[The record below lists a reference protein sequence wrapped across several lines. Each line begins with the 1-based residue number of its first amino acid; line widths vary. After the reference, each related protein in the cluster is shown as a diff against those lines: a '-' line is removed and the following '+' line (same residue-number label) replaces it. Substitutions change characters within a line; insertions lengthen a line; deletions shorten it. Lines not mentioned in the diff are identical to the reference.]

1 MKKIIN
7 GKLYDT
13 STAKLID
20 SDCGNFRS
28 YSSWL
33 EELYRKRT
41 GEYFLYG
48 KGGPASKYSRQVDA
62 NTRIGSSD
70 IIPLTYAEALA
81 WAEEHMVAEAY
92 IEHFGPVAEDDS
104 RTILSL
110 SISQSAADSARKAAA
125 LAGVSL
131 SAYVEQLILRG

>member
-7 GKLYDT
+7 SKLYDT

-20 SDCGNFRS
+20 SDGGNFAS
-28 YSSWL
+28 FSSWR

-48 KGGPASKYSRQVDA
+48 EGGPASKYRRQVDV
-62 NTRIGSSD
+62 NTWSGSSD
-70 IIPLTYAEALA
+70 IIPLTYAEAVA

-110 SISQSAADSARKAAA
+110 SISQSAADAARKAATG
-125 LAGVSL
+125 AGISL
-131 SAYVEQLILRG
+131 SAYIERLIANA